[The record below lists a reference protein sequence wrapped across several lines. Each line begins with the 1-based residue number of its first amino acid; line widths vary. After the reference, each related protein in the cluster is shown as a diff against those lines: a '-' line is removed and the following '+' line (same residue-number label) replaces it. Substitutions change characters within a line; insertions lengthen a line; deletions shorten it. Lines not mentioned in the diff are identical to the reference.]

1 MADDDKKTATTEGE
15 KEEGFDLGAALD
27 GVRQAT
33 KTVKIYLDA
42 DAADEAFRLNGAL
55 LEARAD
61 AKDGVEQ
68 VMSIVEEAPTVR
80 LERELK
86 EAIAALDEQAMT
98 FRLRALAS
106 KEMDV
111 IRNVVVNKVKAPRN
125 QNEEAANEFRR
136 ERQGVLNEYFLSH
149 AVIDV
154 TFRGK
159 KRTGLSLDDAKK
171 LHETLP
177 ATEWDRLTET
187 FLEAQAALSAMQQV
201 MGDPTFRWAVSD
213 DAA

>member
-1 MADDDKKTATTEGE
+1 MADEKATTSDDKTAD
-15 KEEGFDLGAALD
+15 EGFDLGAALD

-42 DAADEAFRLNGAL
+42 DAADKAFQLNGAL

-68 VMSIVEEAPTVR
+68 AMSIAEEAPTVR

-86 EAIAALDEQAMT
+86 EAIAALDERAMT
-98 FRLRALAS
+98 FRLRALAA
-106 KEMDV
+106 KEMDA

-149 AVIDV
+149 SVIDV
-154 TFRGK
+154 EFRGK
-159 KRTGLSLDDAKK
+159 KRTGLSLDEAKK

-213 DAA
+213 DAV

>member
-1 MADDDKKTATTEGE
+1 MADEKATTSDDKTAD
-15 KEEGFDLGAALD
+15 EGFDLGAALD

-42 DAADEAFRLNGAL
+42 DAADKAFQLNGAL

-68 VMSIVEEAPTVR
+68 VMSIAEEASTVR

-86 EAIAALDEQAMT
+86 EAIADLDDQALV

-149 AVIDV
+149 SVIDV
-154 TFRGK
+154 EFRGK
-159 KRTGLSLDDAKK
+159 KRTGLSLDEAKK

>member
-1 MADDDKKTATTEGE
+1 MAEEKKNED
-15 KEEGFDLGAALD
+15 EGFDLEAALD
-27 GVRQAT
+27 GARQAT

-42 DAADEAFRLNGAL
+42 TAADKAFQLNGAL

-61 AKDGVEQ
+61 AKDGLEQ
-68 VMSIVEEAPTVR
+68 VMSIAEEAPTVR

-86 EAIAALDEQAMT
+86 EAIAALDDKAMT
-98 FRLRALAS
+98 FHLRALAS

-111 IRNVVVNKVKAPRN
+111 IRGVVVNKVKAPRN

-149 AVIDV
+149 SVTAVEY
-154 TFRGK
+154 RGR
-159 KRTGLSLDDAKK
+159 KRKGLSLDDARQ

-177 ATEWDRLTET
+177 ASEWDRLTET
-187 FLEAQAALSAMQQV
+187 FLEAQAALDAMRQV
-201 MGDPTFRWAVSD
+201 MADPSFRWAVSD
-213 DAA
+213 DAS

>member
-1 MADDDKKTATTEGE
+1 MAEEKKNED
-15 KEEGFDLGAALD
+15 EGFDLGAALD

-42 DAADEAFRLNGAL
+42 DAADKAFQLNGAL

-68 VMSIVEEAPTVR
+68 ALSITEEAPTVR

-86 EAIAALDEQAMT
+86 EAIAALDDQALV

-111 IRNVVVNKVKAPRN
+111 IRGVVVNKVKAPRN

-149 AVIDV
+149 AVTAV
-154 TFRGK
+154 EYRGK
-159 KRTGLSLDDAKK
+159 KRKGLSLDDARQ

-187 FLEAQAALSAMQQV
+187 FLEAQAALDAMRQV
-201 MGDPTFRWAVSD
+201 MADPSFRWALPD
-213 DAA
+213 DAS

>member
-1 MADDDKKTATTEGE
+1 MADDDKTEE
-15 KEEGFDLGAALD
+15 DEGFDLGAALD
-27 GVRQAT
+27 GVRQAV

-42 DAADEAFRLNGAL
+42 EAADKAFRLNGEL

-68 VMSIVEEAPTVR
+68 VMSIAEEAPTLR
-80 LERELK
+80 LERELR
-86 EAIAALDEQAMT
+86 EAVAALDDRAMT
-98 FRLRALAS
+98 FSLRALAS

-111 IRNVVVNKVKAPRN
+111 IRGVVVNKVKAPRG

-149 AVIDV
+149 SVIDV
-154 TFRGK
+154 EYRGK
-159 KRTGLSLDDAKK
+159 KRKGLSLDEAGQ

-177 ATEWDRLTET
+177 ASEWERLTET
-187 FLEAQAALSAMQQV
+187 FLEAQASLSAMQQV
-201 MGDPTFRWAVSD
+201 MADPTFRWALSD
-213 DAA
+213 DAS

>member
-1 MADDDKKTATTEGE
+1 MADGKKTE
-15 KEEGFDLGAALD
+15 KEEDEGFDLGAALD
-27 GVRQAT
+27 GVKQAT

-42 DAADEAFRLNGAL
+42 EAADKAFHLNGAL

-61 AKDGVEQ
+61 AKDGVEK
-68 VMSIVEEAPTVR
+68 VLSITEEAPTVR
-80 LERELK
+80 LERELE
-86 EAIAALDEQAMT
+86 EAIAALDDQAMT
-98 FRLRALAS
+98 FCLRALAS

-111 IRNVVVNKVKAPRN
+111 IRSVVVNKIKAPRN

-149 AVIDV
+149 SVISIE
-154 TFRGK
+154 FRGK
-159 KRTGLSLDDAKK
+159 KRTGLSLDEARK
-171 LHETLP
+171 LHESLP

-201 MGDPTFRWAVSD
+201 MGDPTFRWALSD
-213 DAA
+213 DAE

>member
-1 MADDDKKTATTEGE
+1 MADDDKKTATTEE
-15 KEEGFDLGAALD
+15 DEGFDLGAALD
-27 GVRQAT
+27 GVRQAV

-42 DAADEAFRLNGAL
+42 QAADKAFQLNGAL

-68 VMSIVEEAPTVR
+68 VMSITEEAPTIR

-86 EAIAALDEQAMT
+86 EAIAALDEKAMI

-111 IRNVVVNKVKAPRN
+111 IRNVVVNKIKAPRN
-125 QNEEAANEFRR
+125 QNEESANEFRR

-149 AVIDV
+149 SVIDV
-154 TFRGK
+154 VFRGK
-159 KRTGLSLDDAKK
+159 TRKGLSLDDARK
-171 LHETLP
+171 LHEALP
-177 ATEWDRLTET
+177 ASEWDRLTDT
-187 FLEAQAALSAMQQV
+187 FLEAQAALGAMQQV
-201 MGDPTFRWAVSD
+201 MADPTFRWALPD
-213 DAA
+213 DAE

>member
-1 MADDDKKTATTEGE
+1 MADDDKKTAATEE
-15 KEEGFDLGAALD
+15 DEGFDLGAALD
-27 GVRQAT
+27 GVRQAV

-42 DAADEAFRLNGAL
+42 QAADKAFQLNGAL

-68 VMSIVEEAPTVR
+68 VMSITEEAPTIR

-86 EAIAALDEQAMT
+86 EAIAALDDQAMI

-111 IRNVVVNKVKAPRN
+111 IRNVVVNKIKAPRN
-125 QNEEAANEFRR
+125 QNEESANEFRR

-149 AVIDV
+149 SVIDV
-154 TFRGK
+154 VFRGK
-159 KRTGLSLDDAKK
+159 TRKGLSLDDARK
-171 LHETLP
+171 LHEALP
-177 ATEWDRLTET
+177 ASEWDRLTDT
-187 FLEAQAALSAMQQV
+187 FLEAQAALGAMQQV
-201 MGDPTFRWAVSD
+201 MADPTFRWALPD
-213 DAA
+213 DAE

>member
-1 MADDDKKTATTEGE
+1 MADDDKKTATTEE
-15 KEEGFDLGAALD
+15 DEGFDLGAALD

-42 DAADEAFRLNGAL
+42 QAADKAFQLNGAL

-68 VMSIVEEAPTVR
+68 VMSITEEAPTIR

-86 EAIAALDEQAMT
+86 EAITALDEKAMT

-111 IRNVVVNKVKAPRN
+111 IRNVVVNKIKAPRN
-125 QNEEAANEFRR
+125 QNEESANEFRR

-149 AVIDV
+149 SVIDV
-154 TFRGK
+154 VFRGK
-159 KRTGLSLDDAKK
+159 TRRGLSLDDARK
-171 LHETLP
+171 LHEALP
-177 ATEWDRLTET
+177 ASEWDRLTDT
-187 FLEAQAALSAMQQV
+187 FLEAQAALGAMQQV
-201 MGDPTFRWAVSD
+201 MADPTFRWALPD
-213 DAA
+213 DAE

>member
-1 MADDDKKTATTEGE
+1 MADDDKKTAKTEEE

-33 KTVKIYLDA
+33 KTVKIYLDV
-42 DAADEAFRLNGAL
+42 DAADRAFQLNGAL

-68 VMSIVEEAPTVR
+68 VMSIAEEAPTVR

-86 EAIAALDEQAMT
+86 EAIAALDDQAMT

-125 QNEEAANEFRR
+125 QNEESANEFRR

-159 KRTGLSLDDAKK
+159 KRTGLSLDDAGK

-201 MGDPTFRWAVSD
+201 MNDPTFRWAVSD

>member
-1 MADDDKKTATTEGE
+1 MADDDKKTANDDKTE
-15 KEEGFDLGAALD
+15 EEGFDLEAALD

-42 DAADEAFRLNGAL
+42 TAADEAFRLNGAL

-68 VMSIVEEAPTVR
+68 VMSIAEEAPTVR

-86 EAIAALDEQAMT
+86 EAIAALDERAMT
-98 FRLRALAS
+98 FHLRALAS

-125 QNEEAANEFRR
+125 QNEEAANE
-136 ERQGVLNEYFLSH
+136 
-149 AVIDV
+149 
-154 TFRGK
+154 RGRAYSTSTSC
-159 KRTGLSLDDAKK
+159 RTP
-171 LHETLP
+171 LP
-177 ATEWDRLTET
+177 PSST
-187 FLEAQAALSAMQQV
+187 AAGSAR
-201 MGDPTFRWAVSD
+201 GSASTTPAGCTRPCPPPSGIG
-213 DAA
+213 

>member
-1 MADDDKKTATTEGE
+1 MADDDKKTANTDE
-15 KEEGFDLGAALD
+15 EEGFDLGAALD

-42 DAADEAFRLNGAL
+42 AAADEAFRLNGAL

-68 VMSIVEEAPTVR
+68 VMSIAEEAPTVR

-86 EAIAALDEQAMT
+86 EAIAALDEHALT
-98 FRLRALAS
+98 FHLRALAS

-125 QNEEAANEFRR
+125 QNEEVANEFRR

-149 AVIDV
+149 SV
-154 TFRGK
+154 TSVEYRGK
-159 KRTGLSLDDAKK
+159 KRKGLSLDDARS

-177 ATEWDRLTET
+177 ATEWDRLTDT

-201 MGDPTFRWAVSD
+201 MNDPTFRWALSD
-213 DAA
+213 DA

>member
-1 MADDDKKTATTEGE
+1 MADDDKKTATTEE
-15 KEEGFDLGAALD
+15 DEGFDLGAALD
-27 GVRQAT
+27 GVQQAV

-42 DAADEAFRLNGAL
+42 QAADKAFQLNGAL

-68 VMSIVEEAPTVR
+68 VMSITEEAPTIR

-86 EAIAALDEQAMT
+86 EAIAALDDQAMT

-111 IRNVVVNKVKAPRN
+111 IRNVVVNKIRAPRN
-125 QNEEAANEFRR
+125 QNEESANEFRR

-149 AVIDV
+149 SVIDV
-154 TFRGK
+154 VFRGK
-159 KRTGLSLDDAKK
+159 TRKGLSLDDARK
-171 LHETLP
+171 LHEALP
-177 ATEWDRLTET
+177 ASEWDRLTDT
-187 FLEAQAALSAMQQV
+187 FLEAQAALGAMQQV
-201 MGDPTFRWAVSD
+201 MADPAFRWALPD
-213 DAA
+213 DAE

>member
-1 MADDDKKTATTEGE
+1 MADEKATTSDDKTAD
-15 KEEGFDLGAALD
+15 EGFDLGAALD

-42 DAADEAFRLNGAL
+42 DAADKAFQLNGAL

-68 VMSIVEEAPTVR
+68 VMSIAEEAPTVR

-86 EAIAALDEQAMT
+86 EAIADLDDQALV

-149 AVIDV
+149 SVIDV
-154 TFRGK
+154 EFRGK
-159 KRTGLSLDDAKK
+159 KRTGLSLDEAKK

>member
-1 MADDDKKTATTEGE
+1 MADDDKKTATTEE
-15 KEEGFDLGAALD
+15 DEGFDLGAALD
-27 GVRQAT
+27 GVQQAV

-42 DAADEAFRLNGAL
+42 QAADKAFQLNGAL

-68 VMSIVEEAPTVR
+68 VMSITEEAPTIR

-86 EAIAALDEQAMT
+86 EAIAALDDQAMI

-111 IRNVVVNKVKAPRN
+111 IRNVVVNKIKAPRN
-125 QNEEAANEFRR
+125 QNEESANEFRR

-149 AVIDV
+149 SVIDV
-154 TFRGK
+154 VFRGK
-159 KRTGLSLDDAKK
+159 TRKGLSLDDARK
-171 LHETLP
+171 LHEALP
-177 ATEWDRLTET
+177 ASEWDRLTDT
-187 FLEAQAALSAMQQV
+187 FLEAQAALGAMQQV
-201 MGDPTFRWAVSD
+201 MADPTFRWALPD
-213 DAA
+213 DAE

>member
-1 MADDDKKTATTEGE
+1 MADDDKKTTVEEE
-15 KEEGFDLGAALD
+15 KEEGFDLGAVLD

-42 DAADEAFRLNGAL
+42 DAADKAFQLNGAL

-68 VMSIVEEAPTVR
+68 TMSIAEEAPTVR

-86 EAIAALDEQAMT
+86 EAIAALNEWAMT

-201 MGDPTFRWAVSD
+201 MNDPTFRWAVSD

>member
-1 MADDDKKTATTEGE
+1 MAEEKKKNED
-15 KEEGFDLGAALD
+15 EGFDLGAALD
-27 GVRQAT
+27 GVKQAS

-42 DAADEAFRLNGAL
+42 IAADTAFQLNGAL
-55 LEARAD
+55 LQARAD
-61 AKDGVEQ
+61 AKDGLEQ
-68 VMSIVEEAPTVR
+68 ALSITEEAPTLR

-86 EAIAALDEQAMT
+86 DAIDALDDKAMT
-98 FRLRALAS
+98 FHLRALAS

-149 AVIDV
+149 SV
-154 TFRGK
+154 TSVEYRGK
-159 KRTGLSLDDAKK
+159 KRKGLSLDDAKR

-187 FLEAQAALSAMQQV
+187 FLEAQAALDAMRQV
-201 MGDPTFRWAVSD
+201 MADPSFRWALPD
-213 DAA
+213 DAE

>member
-1 MADDDKKTATTEGE
+1 MAEEKKNED
-15 KEEGFDLGAALD
+15 EGFDLEAALD

-42 DAADEAFRLNGAL
+42 TAADEAFRLNGAL

-68 VMSIVEEAPTVR
+68 VLSIADEAPTVR

-86 EAIAALDEQAMT
+86 EAIAALDERAMT
-98 FRLRALAS
+98 FHLRALAS

-111 IRNVVVNKVKAPRN
+111 IRNVVVNKVKAPRG

-149 AVIDV
+149 SV
-154 TFRGK
+154 TTVEYRGK
-159 KRTGLSLDDAKK
+159 KRKGLSLDEAGK

-187 FLEAQAALSAMQQV
+187 FLEAQAALDAMRQV
-201 MGDPTFRWAVSD
+201 MADPTFHWAVSD
-213 DAA
+213 DAE

>member
-1 MADDDKKTATTEGE
+1 MADDDKKTATTEE
-15 KEEGFDLGAALD
+15 DEGFDLGAALD

-42 DAADEAFRLNGAL
+42 QAADKAFQLNGAL
-55 LEARAD
+55 LEARAN
-61 AKDGVEQ
+61 AKDGIEQ
-68 VMSIVEEAPTVR
+68 VMSITEEAPTLR

-111 IRNVVVNKVKAPRN
+111 IRNVVVNKIKAPRN
-125 QNEEAANEFRR
+125 QNEESANEFRR

-149 AVIDV
+149 SVIDV
-154 TFRGK
+154 VFRGK
-159 KRTGLSLDDAKK
+159 TRKGLSLDDARK
-171 LHETLP
+171 LHEALP
-177 ATEWDRLTET
+177 ASEWDRLTET
-187 FLEAQAALSAMQQV
+187 FLEAQAALGAMQQV
-201 MGDPTFRWAVSD
+201 MNDPTFRWALSD
-213 DAA
+213 DAE

>member
-1 MADDDKKTATTEGE
+1 MADDDKKTTTEE
-15 KEEGFDLGAALD
+15 DEGFDLEAALD

-42 DAADEAFRLNGAL
+42 EAADKAFQLNGAL

-68 VMSIVEEAPTVR
+68 VMSIAEEAPTLR

-86 EAIAALDEQAMT
+86 EAIAALDEHAMT

-111 IRNVVVNKVKAPRN
+111 IRNVVVNKIKAPRG
-125 QNEEAANEFRR
+125 QNEESANEFRR

-149 AVIDV
+149 SVIDV
-154 TFRGK
+154 VFRGK
-159 KRTGLSLDDAKK
+159 TRKGLSLDDARK
-171 LHETLP
+171 LHEALP
-177 ATEWDRLTET
+177 ASEWDRLTDT
-187 FLEAQAALSAMQQV
+187 FLEAQAALGAMQQV
-201 MGDPTFRWAVSD
+201 MADPTFRWALPD
-213 DAA
+213 DAE

>member
-1 MADDDKKTATTEGE
+1 MADDDRKTANTDEE

-42 DAADEAFRLNGAL
+42 DAADKAFQLNGAL
-55 LEARAD
+55 LEAKAD

-68 VMSIVEEAPTVR
+68 VMSIAEEAPTLR
-80 LERELK
+80 LECELK

-98 FRLRALAS
+98 FRLRALAA
-106 KEMDV
+106 KELDV
-111 IRNVVVNKVKAPRN
+111 IRAVAVNKVKAPRN

-154 TFRGK
+154 MFRGR

-201 MGDPTFRWAVSD
+201 MNDPTFRWAVSD

>member
-1 MADDDKKTATTEGE
+1 MADDDKKTTTEE
-15 KEEGFDLGAALD
+15 DEGFDLGAALD
-27 GVRQAT
+27 GVQQAV

-42 DAADEAFRLNGAL
+42 QAADKAFQLNGAL

-68 VMSIVEEAPTVR
+68 VMSITEEAPTIR

-86 EAIAALDEQAMT
+86 EAIAALDDQAMT

-111 IRNVVVNKVKAPRN
+111 IRNVVVNKIKAPRN
-125 QNEEAANEFRR
+125 QNEESANEFRR

-149 AVIDV
+149 SVIDIV
-154 TFRGK
+154 FRGK
-159 KRTGLSLDDAKK
+159 TRKGLSLDDARK
-171 LHETLP
+171 LHEALP
-177 ATEWDRLTET
+177 ASEWDRLTDT
-187 FLEAQAALSAMQQV
+187 FLEAQAALGAMQQV
-201 MGDPTFRWAVSD
+201 MADPTFRWALPD
-213 DAA
+213 DAE

>member
-1 MADDDKKTATTEGE
+1 MADDDKKTANTDEE

-33 KTVKIYLDA
+33 KTVRIYLDA
-42 DAADEAFRLNGAL
+42 DAADKAFQLNGAL

-68 VMSIVEEAPTVR
+68 VMSIAEEAPTVR

-86 EAIAALDEQAMT
+86 EAIAALDDHALV

-149 AVIDV
+149 SVIDV
-154 TFRGK
+154 VFRGK
-159 KRTGLSLDDAKK
+159 KRTGLSLDEAKK

>member
-1 MADDDKKTATTEGE
+1 MAEENKNED
-15 KEEGFDLGAALD
+15 EGFDLEAALD

-42 DAADEAFRLNGAL
+42 TAADEAFRLNGAL
-55 LEARAD
+55 LDARAD

-68 VMSIVEEAPTVR
+68 VMSIAEEAPTVR

-86 EAIAALDEQAMT
+86 EAIAALDDKAMT
-98 FRLRALAS
+98 FHLRALAS

-136 ERQGVLNEYFLSH
+136 ERLGVLNEYFLSH
-149 AVIDV
+149 SVTAVEY
-154 TFRGK
+154 RGR
-159 KRTGLSLDDAKK
+159 KRKGLSPDDARR

-187 FLEAQAALSAMQQV
+187 FLEAQAALDAMRQV
-201 MGDPTFRWAVSD
+201 MADPTFRWALSD
-213 DAA
+213 DAE

>member
-1 MADDDKKTATTEGE
+1 MADGKTTVNDDKAEDE
-15 KEEGFDLGAALD
+15 SFDLGAALD

-42 DAADEAFRLNGAL
+42 IAADEAFRLNGAL

-68 VMSIVEEAPTVR
+68 ALSITEEAPTVR

-86 EAIAALDEQAMT
+86 EAIAALDDKAMT
-98 FRLRALAS
+98 FHLRALAS

-111 IRNVVVNKVKAPRN
+111 IRGVVVNKVKAPRN

-149 AVIDV
+149 SVIDV
-154 TFRGK
+154 VFRGK
-159 KRTGLSLDDAKK
+159 KRKGLSLDDARR

-177 ATEWDRLTET
+177 ASEWDRLTET
-187 FLEAQAALSAMQQV
+187 FLEAQAALDAMRQV
-201 MGDPTFRWAVSD
+201 MADPSFRWALPD
-213 DAA
+213 DAE

>member
-1 MADDDKKTATTEGE
+1 MADDDKKTATTEE
-15 KEEGFDLGAALD
+15 DEGFDLGAALD
-27 GVRQAT
+27 GVRQAV

-42 DAADEAFRLNGAL
+42 QAADKAFQLNGAL

-68 VMSIVEEAPTVR
+68 VMSITEEAPTIR

-86 EAIAALDEQAMT
+86 EAIAALDDQAMI

-111 IRNVVVNKVKAPRN
+111 IRNVVVNKIKAPRN
-125 QNEEAANEFRR
+125 QNEESANEFRR

-149 AVIDV
+149 SVIDV
-154 TFRGK
+154 VFRGK
-159 KRTGLSLDDAKK
+159 TRKGLSLDDARK
-171 LHETLP
+171 LHEALP
-177 ATEWDRLTET
+177 ASEWDRLTDT
-187 FLEAQAALSAMQQV
+187 FLEAQAALGAMQQV
-201 MGDPTFRWAVSD
+201 MADPTFRWALSD
-213 DAA
+213 DVE

>member
-1 MADDDKKTATTEGE
+1 MADDDKKTANTDEE

-42 DAADEAFRLNGAL
+42 DAADKAFQLNGAL

-68 VMSIVEEAPTVR
+68 VMSIAEEVPTVR

-86 EAIAALDEQAMT
+86 EAIAALDDKAMT
-98 FRLRALAS
+98 FRMRALAS

-149 AVIDV
+149 SVIDV
-154 TFRGK
+154 EFCGK
-159 KRTGLSLDDAKK
+159 KRTGLSLDEAKK

>member
-1 MADDDKKTATTEGE
+1 MADDDKKTATTEE
-15 KEEGFDLGAALD
+15 DEGFDLGAALD
-27 GVRQAT
+27 GVRQAV

-42 DAADEAFRLNGAL
+42 QAADKAFQLNGAL

-68 VMSIVEEAPTVR
+68 VMSITEEAPTIR

-86 EAIAALDEQAMT
+86 EAIVALDDQAMI

-111 IRNVVVNKVKAPRN
+111 IRNVVVNKIKAPRN
-125 QNEEAANEFRR
+125 QNEESANEFRR

-149 AVIDV
+149 SVIDV
-154 TFRGK
+154 VFRGK
-159 KRTGLSLDDAKK
+159 TRKGLSLDDARK
-171 LHETLP
+171 LHEALP
-177 ATEWDRLTET
+177 ASEWDRLTDT
-187 FLEAQAALSAMQQV
+187 FLEAQAALGAMQQV
-201 MGDPTFRWAVSD
+201 MADPTFRWALPD
-213 DAA
+213 DAE

>member
-1 MADDDKKTATTEGE
+1 MADDDKKTANTDE
-15 KEEGFDLGAALD
+15 EEGFDLGAALD

-42 DAADEAFRLNGAL
+42 DAADKAFQLNGAL

-68 VMSIVEEAPTVR
+68 VMSITEEAPTVR

-86 EAIAALDEQAMT
+86 EAIAALDEHAMT
-98 FRLRALAS
+98 FHLRALAS

-111 IRNVVVNKVKAPRN
+111 IRGVVVNKVKAPRN
-125 QNEEAANEFRR
+125 QNEEVANEFRR

-149 AVIDV
+149 SVTAVEY
-154 TFRGK
+154 RGK
-159 KRTGLSLDDAKK
+159 KRKGLSLDDARR
-171 LHETLP
+171 LHEALP
-177 ATEWDRLTET
+177 ATEWDRLTDT

-201 MGDPTFRWAVSD
+201 MGDPTFRWALSD
-213 DAA
+213 DA

>member
-1 MADDDKKTATTEGE
+1 MADDDKKTTVEEE
-15 KEEGFDLGAALD
+15 KEEGFDLEAALD

-42 DAADEAFRLNGAL
+42 DAADKAFQLNGAL

-68 VMSIVEEAPTVR
+68 VMSIAEEAPTVR

-86 EAIAALDEQAMT
+86 EAIAALDEQAVT

-201 MGDPTFRWAVSD
+201 MNDPTFRWAVSD

>member
-1 MADDDKKTATTEGE
+1 MADDDKKTATTEE
-15 KEEGFDLGAALD
+15 DEGFDLGAALD

-42 DAADEAFRLNGAL
+42 QAADKAFQLNGAL

-68 VMSIVEEAPTVR
+68 VMSITEEAPTLR

-86 EAIAALDEQAMT
+86 EAIAVLDEQAMT

-111 IRNVVVNKVKAPRN
+111 IRNVVVNKIKAPRN
-125 QNEEAANEFRR
+125 QNEESANEFRR

-149 AVIDV
+149 SVIDV
-154 TFRGK
+154 VFRGK
-159 KRTGLSLDDAKK
+159 TRKGLSLDDARK
-171 LHETLP
+171 LHEALP
-177 ATEWDRLTET
+177 ASEWDRLTET
-187 FLEAQAALSAMQQV
+187 FLEAQAALGAMQQV
-201 MGDPTFRWAVSD
+201 MNDPTFRWALSD
-213 DAA
+213 DAE

>member
-1 MADDDKKTATTEGE
+1 MADDDKKTATTEE
-15 KEEGFDLGAALD
+15 DEGFDLGAALD
-27 GVRQAT
+27 GVRQAV

-42 DAADEAFRLNGAL
+42 QAADKAFQLNGAL

-68 VMSIVEEAPTVR
+68 VMSITEEAPTIR

-86 EAIAALDEQAMT
+86 EAIAALDDQAMI

-111 IRNVVVNKVKAPRN
+111 IRNVVVNKIKAPRN
-125 QNEEAANEFRR
+125 QNEESANEFRR

-149 AVIDV
+149 SVIDV
-154 TFRGK
+154 VFRGK
-159 KRTGLSLDDAKK
+159 TRKGLSLDDARK
-171 LHETLP
+171 LHEALP
-177 ATEWDRLTET
+177 ASEWDRLTDT
-187 FLEAQAALSAMQQV
+187 FLEAQAALGAMQQV
-201 MGDPTFRWAVSD
+201 MADPTFRWALPD
-213 DAA
+213 DAE

>member
-1 MADDDKKTATTEGE
+1 MADDDKKTATTEE
-15 KEEGFDLGAALD
+15 DEGFDLGAALD
-27 GVRQAT
+27 GVQQAV

-42 DAADEAFRLNGAL
+42 QAADKAFQLNGAR

-68 VMSIVEEAPTVR
+68 VMSITEEAPTIR

-86 EAIAALDEQAMT
+86 EAIAALDDQAMT

-111 IRNVVVNKVKAPRN
+111 IRNVVVNKIKAPRN
-125 QNEEAANEFRR
+125 QNEESANEFRR

-149 AVIDV
+149 SVIDV
-154 TFRGK
+154 VFRGK
-159 KRTGLSLDDAKK
+159 TRKGLSLDDARK
-171 LHETLP
+171 LHEALP
-177 ATEWDRLTET
+177 ASEWDRLTDT
-187 FLEAQAALSAMQQV
+187 FLEAQAALGAMQQV
-201 MGDPTFRWAVSD
+201 MADPTFRWALPD
-213 DAA
+213 DAE

>member
-1 MADDDKKTATTEGE
+1 MADDDKKMMVEEE
-15 KEEGFDLGAALD
+15 KEDEGFDLGAALD

-42 DAADEAFRLNGAL
+42 QAADKAFQLNGAL

-68 VMSIVEEAPTVR
+68 VMSITEEAPTLR

-111 IRNVVVNKVKAPRN
+111 IRNVVVNKIKAPRN
-125 QNEEAANEFRR
+125 QNEESANEFRR

-149 AVIDV
+149 SVIDV
-154 TFRGK
+154 VFRGK
-159 KRTGLSLDDAKK
+159 TRKGLSLDDARK
-171 LHETLP
+171 LHEALP
-177 ATEWDRLTET
+177 ASEWDRLTET
-187 FLEAQAALSAMQQV
+187 FLEAQAALGAMQQV
-201 MGDPTFRWAVSD
+201 MNDPTFRWALSD
-213 DAA
+213 DAE